1 MLEEECCNLN
11 RIALVYNLDTP
22 STKCEVFH
30 DFTRMVK
37 GSTLTLDILSGET
50 GPGSLSEWVS
60 FRMVPYVRSFD
71 MPKCYLQGKTAGD
84 FMYASLNIC
93 FEDIVN
99 LKKPQSFLK
108 TPAALGTLWQA

>member
-1 MLEEECCNLN
+1 MLEEECCNSN
-11 RIALVYNLDTP
+11 RIALVYNLDSP

-71 MPKCYLQGKTAGD
+71 MPKCYSQGKTAGD

-99 LKKPQSFLK
+99 LKKPQSF
-108 TPAALGTLWQA
+108 